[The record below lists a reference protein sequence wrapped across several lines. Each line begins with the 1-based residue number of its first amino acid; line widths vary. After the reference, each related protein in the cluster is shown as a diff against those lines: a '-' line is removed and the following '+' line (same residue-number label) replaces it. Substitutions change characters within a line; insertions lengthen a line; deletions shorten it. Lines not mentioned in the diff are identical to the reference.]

1 MASKKLRPSPDLLL
15 QLESTFLANGYRAL
29 TMEKLAES
37 CNFSRRALYFYFGS
51 KAEAFRAV
59 ILFRNEVALST
70 SFAAGRRLWADGDN
84 ARDILAEIINICYGD
99 TRRVANASP
108 HVVELNAEVFT

>member
-1 MASKKLRPSPDLLL
+1 MASKKLRPSPDLLF

-37 CNFSRRALYFYFGS
+37 CNFSRQALYFYFGS

-59 ILFRNEVALST
+59 MAR
-70 SFAAGRRLWADGDN
+70 AASINACRRS
-84 ARDILAEIINICYGD
+84 
-99 TRRVANASP
+99 RRETDRP
-108 HVVELNAEVFT
+108 LP